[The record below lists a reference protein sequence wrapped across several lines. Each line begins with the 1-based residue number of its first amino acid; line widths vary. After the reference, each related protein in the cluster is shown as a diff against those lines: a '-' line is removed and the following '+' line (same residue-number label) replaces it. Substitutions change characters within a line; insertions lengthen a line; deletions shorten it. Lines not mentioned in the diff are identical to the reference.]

1 MIPAHMRGR
10 FEGRDRH
17 GSTDALRPAAC
28 ALLTGVLVSLFAALT
43 PADLRSQASAGAGG
57 AVVGP
62 DSTASGASASGV
74 SATQEVRRVFNLL
87 VAAANKLDAGAEG
100 AFFWR
105 SPELISVAQ
114 GTPTLGWEDRDVHTR
129 QWYGALESQR
139 IDPDRVEARQM
150 APDVVSLMTT
160 MRQRIRAKDG
170 RSWEGEGV
178 WSLVFRRVKGEWKV
192 VYEHYSYEK

>member
-1 MIPAHMRGR
+1 MIPAPTRGR
-10 FEGRDRH
+10 LERHDGRGRAEGW
-17 GSTDALRPAAC
+17 RPAAPV
-28 ALLTGVLVSLFAALT
+28 LLTAALVSFSAALA
-43 PADLRSQASAGAGG
+43 PVALRGQVSSEEGGAAQSPGCAGAPSAGA
-57 AVVGP
+57 
-62 DSTASGASASGV
+62 SS
-74 SATQEVRRVFNLL
+74 TQEVRRVFNLL
-87 VAAANKLDAGAEG
+87 VAAANRLDAVAEG
-100 AFFWR
+100 EFFWR

-114 GTPTLGWEDRDVHTR
+114 GTPTLGWEDRDAHTR

-139 IDPDRVEARQM
+139 IEPDRVEVRLL

-178 WSLVFRRVKGEWKV
+178 WSLVFRRMKGEWKV